1 MKSPYIHESEKE
13 YLILGSREALIA
25 LGEMLIQ
32 KGRMGHQLSA
42 TFTDG
47 SNKPI
52 HIMTDEDVLEN
63 FNALEKA
70 RNKDGTRS

>member
-13 YLILGSREALIA
+13 YLILGSKEALIA

-32 KGRMGHQLSA
+32 KGRMGRQLSA

-47 SNKPI
+47 TNKPI
-52 HIMTDEDVLEN
+52 RIMTDEDVLEN
-63 FNALEKA
+63 FKALEKA
-70 RNKDGTRS
+70 MEKNDT

>member
-1 MKSPYIHESEKE
+1 MKSPYIHEAEKE

-32 KGRMGHQLSA
+32 KGRMGRQLSA
-42 TFTDG
+42 TFSDG
-47 SNKPI
+47 INKPI
-52 HIMTDEDVLEN
+52 HIMTDDDVLEN

-70 RNKDGTRS
+70 RNKDAARS